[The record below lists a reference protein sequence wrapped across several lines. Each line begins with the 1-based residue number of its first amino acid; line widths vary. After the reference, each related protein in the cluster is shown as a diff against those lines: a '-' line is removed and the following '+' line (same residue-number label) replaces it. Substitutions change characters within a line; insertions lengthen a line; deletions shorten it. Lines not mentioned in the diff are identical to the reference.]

1 MYKLDRYWHGLL
13 HILFPQRC
21 AGCDTVLIHQEHILC
36 STCLYHL
43 PQTDHHK
50 DTENETAKQLWGKVK
65 FQYAASML
73 TLSKSSRVQRIIHQL
88 KYGQQPEIGIYLGKM
103 YGQILLENPIV
114 DRVDIIVPIPIHSI
128 KKRKRGYNQ
137 SEYFAMGLS
146 EALNIPFD
154 TTCLKRTLNSVSQT
168 RKSRI
173 DRYDNVENAFAFVP
187 QTGGKQTPNH
197 VLLVDDVI
205 TTGATI
211 AAAAQQLIDGLGCTV
226 SIVTIAR
233 A

>member
-1 MYKLDRYWHGLL
+1 MYKSDRYWHGLV
-13 HILFPQRC
+13 HILFPERC
-21 AGCDTVLIHQEHILC
+21 AGCDTVLMHQEHILC

-50 DTENETAKQLWGKVK
+50 DAENETAKQLWGKVK

-73 TLSKSSRVQRIIHQL
+73 TLSKSSRVQRMIHHL

-103 YGQILLENPIV
+103 YGEILLENPIV
-114 DRVDIIVPIPIHSI
+114 DGVDVIVPIPIHPI

-137 SEYFAMGLS
+137 SEYFARGLS
-146 EALNIPFD
+146 EVLAIPID
-154 TTCLKRTLNSVSQT
+154 NSLIKRTFNSVSQT
-168 RKSRI
+168 RRSRI

-187 QTGGKQTPNH
+187 QKEGVQTPNH

-211 AAAAQQLIDGLGCTV
+211 AAAAQQLMNGLGCTV